1 MLMQSDERGVCL
13 GIFQQEAMAAQ
24 SASRDKVPRGLPGAA
39 PLQLRK
45 EECLGVDQ
53 TRKGGKTTGPETQ
66 WLEPRLHMGR
76 LRR

>member
-1 MLMQSDERGVCL
+1 MREVCAWEYSSKKQWQL
-13 GIFQQEAMAAQ
+13 SQLAGTKSQEVCREAA
-24 SASRDKVPRGLPGAA
+24 S
-39 PLQLRK
+39 LQLRK